1 LESSDDL
8 PDFSLG
14 GATQMDSRVISLR
27 LPKALYADL
36 ERSAAKAN
44 LSRPGGLDLLLRC
57 SIANCELLAKVNDCP
72 GLWDAKLDA
81 RIPISTFL
89 QLRSACER
97 LGIPVSVYIRK
108 LLYHFYVTKHLGI
121 VESNGHYTLAYRHD

>member
-1 LESSDDL
+1 M
-8 PDFSLG
+8 
-14 GATQMDSRVISLR
+14 QMDNRVISVR
-27 LPKALYADL
+27 LPKALNRDL

-57 SIANCELLAKVNDCP
+57 SVGNCEPLAQLKDCP
-72 GLWDAKLDA
+72 DLWDAKLDA
-81 RIPISTFL
+81 RIPASTFL

-108 LLYHFYVTKHLGI
+108 LLYHFYVTKRLRI
-121 VESNGHYTLAYRHD
+121 VELNGHYTLAHRHD